1 MLKLVRVRQM
11 EKRSDRQAI
20 DSATDVDQE
29 YMYMFIYMIGL
40 LLLHMYICM
49 CKVIVV

>member
-20 DSATDVDQE
+20 DSATDQE